1 MECPFKISFV
11 PLCSRENTNKT
22 IHLVG
27 ASAATTATNL
37 DATWALNTTTTSAA
51 ATWMLSNTTAAAIWV
66 LQ

>member
-37 DATWALNTTTTSAA
+37 DATAATWALNTTTS
-51 ATWMLSNTTAAAIWV
+51 AAIWV